1 MSLIQDI
8 RKDMFESS
16 KAGSVERV
24 NILKIVLADIKN
36 EEISQ
41 SKSLTD
47 GEILQVLGKQRK
59 KVRDSI
65 SQFKQMGREDLVN
78 REAEQLEVLN
88 EYLPAMMSKEDISKV
103 IKRVIESTGAQDL
116 KDMGKVMG
124 LAMKELNGKA
134 EGDTVKEIVQ
144 GLLT

>member
-8 RKDMFESS
+8 RKDIFESS

-36 EEISQ
+36 EGISQ

>member
-8 RKDMFESS
+8 RKDIFESS

-24 NILKIVLADIKN
+24 NILKIVLANIKN

-78 REAEQLEVLN
+78 KETEQLEVLN

>member
-8 RKDMFESS
+8 RKDIFESS

-24 NILKIVLADIKN
+24 NILKIVLANIKN

>member
-78 REAEQLEVLN
+78 KETEQLEVLN

>member
-36 EEISQ
+36 EGISQ